1 MVVFLQYG
9 DVTNIVSICSSQ
21 EFPKL
26 SSARTT
32 TTITTTTTT
41 TEIALTAW
49 SIDYMKN
56 NFVHKRHHV
65 NQTKCWWK
73 QVHQFIF
80 VRNEDRIIEDRNNR
94 GKIGLGETLKA
105 DIFFTVENIYLGI
118 SMHDITFL
126 KNKVFIKGKL
136 QLM

>member
-1 MVVFLQYG
+1 
-9 DVTNIVSICSSQ
+9 
-21 EFPKL
+21 
-26 SSARTT
+26 
-32 TTITTTTTT
+32 
-41 TEIALTAW
+41 
-49 SIDYMKN
+49 MKN

-94 GKIGLGETLKA
+94 GKIGLGLKFLYYYYRYRFFPLFVYILSIIFTIIPKETSLLNIYKIRTSDETFHGETLKA